1 MRKAKHGEIPKKTSC
16 HSSSLAN
23 WNGDTVAMLLAE
35 NKIVPP
41 NDWFHDPNIKN
52 KEGKTVRDIFI

>member
-1 MRKAKHGEIPKKTSC
+1 MIKAMCGKIPKKTLC

-41 NDWFHDPNIKN
+41 DDWFHNPNIKN
-52 KEGKTVRDIFI
+52 KERKTVRDIFI